1 MNYMKKIIEKAISCG
16 IPIYNL
22 KSKKPST
29 TFFQSFGMFI
39 KKNIIDLN
47 KEQTI
52 YYIDGKDI
60 LIVQNEKKYVLVKY
74 KEFSIGCG
82 LIKDNILKECKR
94 FQKVLNEIILLNR
107 PLIYPI
113 VRYYAACKQIDH
125 DDLVQEGIFALRR
138 AAIGFDRGRGIKFS
152 TYANPWI
159 RQIIQ
164 RSIAYNKTIRVPI
177 HIALLGERI
186 ETIGRLNFRKGVKQ
200 LTLEELQEI
209 ALKYGWGIK
218 KMRTAI
224 EVTYQKHISLEDK
237 VDNED
242 KITDPSNKLPGIT
255 GQISVEDLYATIET
269 NYIFMKNL
277 ATLSPKMEYVM
288 RKRFID
294 NYTL

>member
-1 MNYMKKIIEKAISCG
+1 MAKDYKLENGLLFER
-16 IPIYNL
+16 L
-22 KSKKPST
+22 D
-29 TFFQSFGMFI
+29 QSY
-39 KKNIIDLN
+39 
-47 KEQTI
+47 ER
-52 YYIDGKDI
+52 I
-60 LIVQNEKKYVLVKY
+60 LELT
-74 KEFSIGCG
+74 C
-82 LIKDNILKECKR
+82 D
-94 FQKVLNEIILLNR
+94 VLNEIILLNR

-113 VRYYAACKQIDH
+113 VRYYAACKQIDY

-200 LTLEELQEI
+200 LTLEELKEI

-288 RKRFID
+288 MKRFID
-294 NYTL
+294 NYTLEHIAMELNVTRERIRQIENSAKRRLKAKFLFRDSNDKYYKSCL